1 MTDKLLTYDIET
13 LKVQF
18 LLCIYD
24 HILDE
29 FHEFE
34 VSEGI
39 NNLDA
44 FMKFVES
51 HTDHYWIGF
60 NNLRFDSQVIEF
72 IIRNY
77 EHWHDFSPLEI
88 SRLIYQKAQD
98 TIDDSNYNVPP
109 EYTEN
114 NLSLKQIDLF
124 TMWHF
129 NNENRRTSLKAVEFA
144 INFENIEEM
153 SVFHG
158 KADLSEEEKQ
168 EIRYYCKNDVM
179 ATYQLYLIT
188 VGETE
193 LPLYKGKNK
202 IADREVM
209 EAEFGLKCLNWD
221 DVKIGA
227 EWNKMDYVLLTKAN
241 ENSLKPSKI
250 NYFYGKRFKD
260 FFPKTVK
267 FQTQEMKTFIREL
280 GESFVL
286 NKKQE
291 FKFKFNDELTA
302 TIAKGGIHSNETGRH
317 LIPEEDEEYW
327 QEDIGSQYPNA
338 IRKYK
343 IEPKHL
349 PGWNTLIVSKIERR
363 LKYKAHANETGDK
376 KSQSLQEMG
385 KLSLNGGA
393 YGRLNTRGDWQ
404 EDPSCMLQVTIGC
417 QLEILMI
424 VEELILKGFRV
435 VSLNTDGFDAII
447 MKDRRKEFHAIL
459 TKFERIIGNDTL
471 GQFEHTEFE
480 WIAQTSVNDYI
491 ALKKNGKIKVKGD
504 FEVDKELHKNNSA
517 RIVPIALREYFIN
530 NTPVEDTIKNHTN
543 IYDFCLRQK
552 SSKNFHYEGLTADG
566 KTTIYNKLIRYI
578 VTDTGEKLYKIK
590 NPECQTNAPAKSQVE
605 SGEWLMKVVNYLPKT
620 KTANDFDINYNY
632 YTMRAETILR
642 RIVTGNRRSKP
653 FVVVPNQLS
662 LFD

>member
-129 NNENRRTSLKAVEFA
+129 NNENRRTSLKSVEFA

>member
-241 ENSLKPSKI
+241 ENLLKPSKI

-447 MKDRRKEFHAIL
+447 MKDRREEFHAIL